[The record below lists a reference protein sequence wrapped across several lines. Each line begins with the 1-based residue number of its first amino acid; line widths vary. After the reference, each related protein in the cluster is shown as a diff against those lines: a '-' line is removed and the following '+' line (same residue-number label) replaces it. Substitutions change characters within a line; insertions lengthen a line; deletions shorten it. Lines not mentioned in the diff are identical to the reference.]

1 MGSGLM
7 ASAWGASFGKAWGN
21 AWGRIADAAQLVG
34 TGGGAYHPRNRYG
47 LNHPFLRPVFD
58 YEVPE
63 RTVRAI
69 VKATE
74 SVIDQRKARDVE
86 AEKRLIEERLS
97 LADLAESREYIAALR
112 LLIAFECQRY
122 EQELEEA
129 AIVML
134 LFEM

>member
-1 MGSGLM
+1 M
-7 ASAWGASFGKAWGN
+7 ASAWGSSFGKAWGS
-21 AWGRIADAAQLVG
+21 AWGRIAREIVS
-34 TGGGAYHPRNRYG
+34 GGAYHPRNRYG

-74 SVIDQRKARDVE
+74 SVIDQRKDRDVE
-86 AEKRLIEERLS
+86 AEKRLIEERLR

-112 LLIAFECQRY
+112 LLIAFEYQRY
-122 EQELEEA
+122 EQELEEV

-134 LFEM
+134 LFDM